1 MRVRCAIHVATL
13 TLVASAAA
21 VAQSPAPRQAAA
33 PRESTA
39 VFAGGCY
46 WTTEAVF
53 EHVNGVRDVVSGF
66 ATPEMPAPPAPAPR
80 HRSYAEAVRVT
91 YDPSRITYA
100 QLLQVFFL
108 VAHDPTQV
116 DRQGA
121 DVGPQYR
128 SVVFVN
134 GDDQRQAAE
143 RYLADL
149 TSHAVYQRPIAT
161 EVVGTHG
168 FQLADDQDFIAR
180 NPHSLYATEH
190 VPPLLAELR
199 RRFPAL
205 YHP

>member
-1 MRVRCAIHVATL
+1 MRLLHAAHVATL
-13 TLVASAAA
+13 TLAVAAGAAA
-21 VAQSPAPRQAAA
+21 QTAAPAAA
-33 PRESTA
+33 AAARDSTA

-53 EHVNGVRDVVSGF
+53 EHLNGVRDVVSGF
-66 ATPEMPAPPAPAPR
+66 ATPEIPAPPAPAPR

-149 TSHAVYQRPIAT
+149 TAHGVYARPIAT

-168 FQLADDQDFIAR
+168 FAMADDQDYIAR
-180 NPHSLYATEH
+180 NPHSAYATEH
-190 VPPLLAELR
+190 VPPLLEALR

-205 YHP
+205 YRP

>member
-1 MRVRCAIHVATL
+1 VRIHCAVQVATL
-13 TLVASAAA
+13 TLVACAAA
-21 VAQSPAPRQAAA
+21 VAQTATEHASA

-46 WTTEAVF
+46 WTVEAVF
-53 EHVNGVRDVVSGF
+53 EHVSGVRNVVSGF
-66 ATPEMPAPPAPAPR
+66 AVPAAPIAPAPALR
-80 HRSYAEAVRVT
+80 HTSYAEAVRVT
-91 YDPSRITYA
+91 YDPSRISYA

-128 SVVFVN
+128 SVVFVS
-134 GDDQRQAAE
+134 GDDQREAAQ
-143 RYLADL
+143 RYMSEL
-149 TSHAVYQRPIAT
+149 TSHGIFPRPIAT
-161 EVVGTHG
+161 EIASARS
-168 FQLADDQDFIAR
+168 FNLADDQDFIRR

-190 VPPLLAELR
+190 VPPLLAALQQ
-199 RRFPAL
+199 RFPTL